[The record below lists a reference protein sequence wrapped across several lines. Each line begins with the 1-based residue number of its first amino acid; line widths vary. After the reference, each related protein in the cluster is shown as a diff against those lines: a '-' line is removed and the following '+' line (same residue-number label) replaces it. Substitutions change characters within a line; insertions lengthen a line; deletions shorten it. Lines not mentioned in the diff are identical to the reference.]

1 MRCCK
6 LAAMIG
12 LLLENPLLLLF
23 LVIGVGY
30 VLGRIEVA
38 GTSLGVAAVLF
49 AGLGFGALHADLK
62 LPEIVY
68 ELGLVLFVYAIG
80 LSSGP
85 GFVAAFRRRGLSLV
99 ALTAGIVAIAAA
111 MAAAAH
117 YLFDLSPALTAG
129 LFTGSLTN
137 TPALAGAVEYV
148 TRMAPPGAPPA
159 LLDEPVVGYSI
170 AYPLGVLVPI
180 ATIAI
185 ARRIWRVDYAEDA
198 AGATISPDRG
208 RSLGVATVRVTHDV
222 DGSATPGEIA
232 RANGWDVVF
241 GRVKRGSTT
250 AIVDPETRLR
260 RGDLVTIIGPAGDV
274 EGATAHFGVA
284 SDERIEL
291 DRKQLDYRRIFVSN
305 RAVAGQPLRDLAL
318 PQRFGAVITRVRRG
332 DVEMVPHAD
341 TVLELGDRVRVVTS
355 RENMPAVSHFFG
367 DSYRAV
373 SEMDI
378 LTFSLGLCIGL
389 LVGLVPVPLPGG
401 LTFRLGIAG
410 GPLVVAL
417 VLGTLQRTGPLVW
430 TIPYGVNQTLRQLGL
445 MLFFAGIGTR
455 AGYSFVATLGS
466 ETGPIVL
473 ASGAAVVAVASLATL
488 WVAHKLL
495 RLPFGTAIGILGG
508 MQTQPA
514 VLSFALD
521 ESGNEL
527 PNVGYASVFPLAMIV
542 KILLAQAL
550 LALL

>member
-1 MRCCK
+1 
-6 LAAMIG
+6 MIG
-12 LLLENPLLLLF
+12 LLLGNPLLMLF

-30 VLGRIEVA
+30 VLGRVRVA

-49 AGLGFGALHADLK
+49 AGLGFGALHPDLK
-62 LPEIVY
+62 LPQIVY

-99 ALTAGIVAIAAA
+99 LLTVGVVAVGAAI
-111 MAAAAH
+111 AAAAH
-117 YLFDLSPALTAG
+117 YAFGLSPALAAG
-129 LFTGSLTN
+129 MFTGGLTN
-137 TPALAGAVEYV
+137 TPALAGAVELV
-148 TRMAPPGAPPA
+148 ARTVPPGAPA
-159 LLDEPVVGYSI
+159 ELLDEPVVGYSI

-185 ARRIWRVDYAEDA
+185 ARRLWGVDYAEDA
-198 AGATISPDRG
+198 AEATISPDRG
-208 RSLGVATVRVTHDV
+208 RALAVATVRVTREL
-222 DGSATPGEIA
+222 DGSATLGEIA
-232 RANGWDVVF
+232 RANEWDVVF
-241 GRVKRGSTT
+241 GRFKRGNAA
-250 AIVDPETRLR
+250 AIVEAATRLGP
-260 RGDLVTIIGPAGDV
+260 GDLVTVIGPAADV
-274 EGATAHFGVA
+274 EHATAHFGEA

-305 RAVAGQPLRDLAL
+305 RAVAGQPLRNLAL
-318 PQRFGAVITRVRRG
+318 PARFGAVITRVRRG

-341 TVLELGDRVRVVTS
+341 TVLELGDRVRVVTA
-355 RENMPAVSHFFG
+355 RDNMPAVSRFFG

-378 LTFSLGLCIGL
+378 LTFSLGLCVGL
-389 LVGLVPVPLPGG
+389 LAGLVPMPLPGG
-401 LTFRLGIAG
+401 LSFRLGIAG

-455 AGYSFVATLGS
+455 AGYSFVETLGS

-473 ASGAAVVAVASLATL
+473 ASGAALVAVVSLATL
-488 WVAHKLL
+488 WAAYRVL
-495 RLPFGTAIGILGG
+495 RLPFGTAIGVLGG

-514 VLSFALD
+514 VLSFAL
-521 ESGNEL
+521 EQSENEL

-550 LALL
+550 LVFL